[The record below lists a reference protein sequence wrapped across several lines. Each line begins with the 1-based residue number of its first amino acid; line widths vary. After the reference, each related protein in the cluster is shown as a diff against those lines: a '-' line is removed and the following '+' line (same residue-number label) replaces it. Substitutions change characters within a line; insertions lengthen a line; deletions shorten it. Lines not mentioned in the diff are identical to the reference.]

1 MMVKNEDILL
11 HPYVT
16 EKTMN
21 HMTGTPTQ
29 DYKDGNKL
37 EFIVNKKASKAE
49 IKRAFEERF
58 EVKVAKVWVRMDE
71 SGKHA
76 IIRLAEGYSAED
88 IGMRIGVF

>member
-1 MMVKNEDILL
+1 MVNKANILL

-37 EFIVNKKASKAE
+37 EFVVLREANKHE
-49 IKRAFEERF
+49 IKEAFEKHF
-58 EVKVAKVWVRMDE
+58 NVKVKRVWTKSTKE
-71 SGKHA
+71 GKRA
-76 IIRLAEGYSAED
+76 TIQLAEGYSAED
-88 IGMRIGVF
+88 VGMRIGVF

>member
-1 MMVKNEDILL
+1 MVEKRKVLL

-29 DYKDGNKL
+29 DFSDGNRL
-37 EFIVNKKASKAE
+37 EFIVHNRATKSE
-49 IKRAFEERF
+49 IKAAFEERF
-58 EVKVAKVWVRMDE
+58 EVEVDRVYTKISKH
-71 SGKHA
+71 GKHA
-76 IIRLAEGYSAED
+76 IVKLAEGYSAEE

>member
-1 MMVKNEDILL
+1 MAKTEILL

-29 DYKDGNKL
+29 DFKDGNRI
-37 EFIVNKKASKAE
+37 EFVVVREASKKE
-49 IKRAFEERF
+49 IKEAFEEHF
-58 EVKVAKVWVRMDE
+58 QVKVVKVWTKITKE
-71 SGKHA
+71 GKRA
-76 IIRLAEGYSAED
+76 TIQLAEGYSAED

>member
-1 MMVKNEDILL
+1 MVRSEDILL

-21 HMTGTPTQ
+21 QMTGTPTQ

-37 EFIVNKKASKAE
+37 EFIVKRSATKAE
-49 IKRAFEERF
+49 IKAAFEKQF
-58 EVKVAKVWVRMDE
+58 EVKVSKVWTRIDKE
-71 SGKHA
+71 GKHA
-76 IIRLAEGYSAED
+76 IVKLAEGYSAED